1 MSGSGMISVRSPD
14 QHPPGRVHHFRLSV
28 RILAGL
34 VSFTIIA
41 GSLEIGLRLWSFAT
55 DAVARRK
62 DDIYGRLYSPEELRP
77 SELSLPRQGGR
88 CVHQIFSGGMRWDPR
103 FGLATKTLD
112 MVCAK
117 EFFKSARTKVV
128 LLGGSTMGGAF
139 APNYLT
145 TIDYY
150 AFASDENFVS
160 INLAESFARLSD
172 MSARFIH
179 EIIELRPNVAV
190 FLVGF
195 NEFHAMQY
203 GGLPG
208 DDFYWTAGVSRR
220 VHHPMM
226 FLLDKAIDSSKLAQ
240 ALLIQTGIYL
250 SPRATRKIDLT
261 LVDQEVDYY
270 FRTQEY
276 TSVLCRQ
283 YWIKCFFILQPT
295 PLVQSNLNDR
305 DRLIVQERLKY
316 FPQSQEIM
324 TRGYALLKRGR
335 NGNRVLDASGLF
347 DGVADAYFDV
357 DHFTKVGNALLG
369 RYIHDAI
376 LQCEH

>member
-1 MSGSGMISVRSPD
+1 MISVPSTD
-14 QHPPGRVHHFRLSV
+14 QYPLGHVHHFRLSV

-34 VSFTIIA
+34 VIFIIIA
-41 GSLEIGLRLWSFAT
+41 GSLEIGLRLWSLAT
-55 DAVARRK
+55 DAKMVRFR
-62 DDIYGRLYSPEELRP
+62 DDIYGRQYSPAELRR
-77 SELSLPRQGGR
+77 SEQILPGQGGR
-88 CVHQIFSGGMRWDPR
+88 CVRQQRQGMNWDPR
-103 FGLATKTLD
+103 FGLASKTLD
-112 MVCAK
+112 MACAK
-117 EFFKSARTKVV
+117 ELFKPAKTKVV
-128 LLGGSTMGGAF
+128 LLGGSTMGGAL

-150 AFASDENFVS
+150 AFARDENFVS

-283 YWIKCFFILQPT
+283 YSIKCFFILQPT

-305 DRLIVQERLKY
+305 DHLIVQERLKY

-335 NGNRVLDASGLF
+335 NGNFVLDASGLF

-357 DHFTKVGNALLG
+357 DHFTKIGNALLG
-369 RYIHDAI
+369 KYIHDAI
-376 LQCEH
+376 LQSEH

>member
-1 MSGSGMISVRSPD
+1 MISVPSTD
-14 QHPPGRVHHFRLSV
+14 QYPLGHVHHFRLSV

-34 VSFTIIA
+34 VFFIIIA
-41 GSLEIGLRLWSFAT
+41 GSLEIGLRLWSLAT
-55 DAVARRK
+55 DAKMVRFR
-62 DDIYGRLYSPEELRP
+62 DDIYGRLYSPAELRR
-77 SELSLPRQGGR
+77 SEQILPRQGGR
-88 CVHQIFSGGMRWDPR
+88 CVRQQRQGMNWDPQ
-103 FGLATKTLD
+103 FGLASKTLD
-112 MVCAK
+112 MACAK
-117 EFFKSARTKVV
+117 ELFKSARTKVV
-128 LLGGSTMGGAF
+128 LLGGSTMGSAF

-145 TIDYY
+145 TIENY
-150 AFASDENFVS
+150 AFARDEDFVS
-160 INLAESFARLSD
+160 INLSESYARLSD
-172 MSARFIH
+172 MLARFIH

-195 NEFHAMQY
+195 NEFHAMQF

-208 DDFYWTAGVSRR
+208 DDFYWTAGVTRR

-226 FLLDKAIDSSKLAQ
+226 FLLDKAIDSSELAQ

-270 FRTQEY
+270 FRMQEY

-283 YWIKCFFILQPT
+283 YSIKCFFILQPT

-305 DRLIVQERLKY
+305 DRLLVQERLKN

-335 NGNRVLDASGLF
+335 NGNRVLDASALF

-357 DHFTKVGNALLG
+357 EHFTKVGNALLG
-369 RYIHDAI
+369 KYIHDAI
-376 LQCEH
+376 IQSEH